1 MYYYILFSTL
11 KLSSV
16 IYPRLKLKTDYFNN
30 SCTVYK
36 YDCVEVCPSNYI
48 GESER
53 LLHQR
58 ILEHRTKA
66 ESHIFQHKSKCIHY
80 QAAFY
85 EQFEVD
91 PDNLPNKRRMDHYE
105 RIFIHERFTILET
118 KITNKFYRK
127 IFEGVHITLHKPDF
141 NKQVKHEKTTLICS
155 CQINESI
162 T

>member
-1 MYYYILFSTL
+1 LGFSRHKYLLF
-11 KLSSV
+11 
-16 IYPRLKLKTDYFNN
+16 
-30 SCTVYK
+30 
-36 YDCVEVCPSNYI
+36 CPSNYI

-66 ESHIFQHKSKCIHY
+66 ESHIFQHKPKCIHC
-80 QAAFY
+80 QVAFY

-118 KITNKFYRK
+118 KITNKLYRK
-127 IFEGVHITLHKPDF
+127 IFGGVHITLHKPDL
-141 NKQVKHEKTTLICS
+141 NKQLKHEK
-155 CQINESI
+155 QP
-162 T
+162 